1 MRGYPL
7 DAVGAGQVAALHDAF
22 DPILYNEAAVAEGP
36 SSGSG
41 GQAPTAARRNLS
53 TRSRPAGW
61 KRTPGEL

>member
-7 DAVGAGQVAALHDAF
+7 DAVGAGQVDALHDAV
-22 DPILYNEAAVAEGP
+22 DPTFHNEAAAAEGS

-61 KRTPGEL
+61 KRTPGAL